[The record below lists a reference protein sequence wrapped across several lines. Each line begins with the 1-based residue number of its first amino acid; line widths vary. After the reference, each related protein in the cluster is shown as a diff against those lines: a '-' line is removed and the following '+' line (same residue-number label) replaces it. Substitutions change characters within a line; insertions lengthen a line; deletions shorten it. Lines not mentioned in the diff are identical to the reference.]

1 MNKDKRLYICLVYII
16 KNIDSF
22 TYLRYRI
29 MKPAKDYSTTR
40 FIFWIL
46 SWIIFLWPIIYIL
59 ANEYEKCMYW
69 DKQEIACTPSQD
81 TQQILQAISWSQLSI
96 EYLVTE
102 LPLQCE

>member
-1 MNKDKRLYICLVYII
+1 ME
-16 KNIDSF
+16 
-22 TYLRYRI
+22 
-29 MKPAKDYSTTR
+29 KPAKDYSTTR

-69 DKQEIACTPSQD
+69 DKQEITCTPSQD
-81 TQQILQAISWSQLSI
+81 TQQILQAISWSQLSM

-102 LPLQCE
+102 ALEFNCKK